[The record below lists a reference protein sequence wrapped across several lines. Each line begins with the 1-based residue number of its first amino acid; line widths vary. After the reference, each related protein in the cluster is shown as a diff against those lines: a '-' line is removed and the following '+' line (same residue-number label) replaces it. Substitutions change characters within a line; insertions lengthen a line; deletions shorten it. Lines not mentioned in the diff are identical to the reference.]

1 MSNLSTGTRIIAVTP
16 SDTNYI
22 TGLTWVAENGV
33 QTTPTSVTIASD
45 LFTLAGNGLAN
56 GDIIVP
62 TALGTVTGTG
72 LAINRQLY
80 VVGVSGDDFQVSLT
94 YGGSAINLGGA
105 DTTPITY
112 VKAYDIQTVRQEGFL
127 SVGTSGVYRVLPVS
141 HFDTNTTTVGDMV
154 AQDIY
159 IAAGAPC
166 PVLVKKV
173 FSTGSE
179 SATGCVIITN

>member
-62 TALGTVTGTG
+62 TNLGTVTGTG
-72 LAINRQLY
+72 LAINRQLFI
-80 VVGVSGDDFQVSLT
+80 VGVAGDNFQVSLT
-94 YGGSAINLGGA
+94 YGGSAIDLGGA

-112 VKAYDIQTVRQEGFL
+112 VKAYDIQTVRQDGFL
-127 SVGTSGVYRVLPVS
+127 SVVTSGVYRVLPS
-141 HFDTNTTTVGDMV
+141 AHFDTNSTTVADMG

-173 FSTGSE
+173 FVTGSV
-179 SATGCVIITN
+179 ATTGIDLITN

>member
-1 MSNLSTGTRIIAVTP
+1 MSNLSTGTRIIAVTA
-16 SDTNYI
+16 SDTAYI
-22 TGLTWVAENGV
+22 TGLAWIPENGTP
-33 QTTPTSVTIASD
+33 TTPTSVTIASD

-62 TALGTVTGTG
+62 TSLGTVTGTG
-72 LAINRQLY
+72 LAINRQLF
-80 VVGVSGDDFQVSLT
+80 VVNVSGDTFKVSLT
-94 YGGSAINLGGA
+94 YGGTAIDLGGA
-105 DTTPITY
+105 NTTPITY

-127 SVGTSGVYRVLPVS
+127 SVTTSGTYRVLPS
-141 HFDTNTTTVGDMV
+141 AHFDTDSTTVADMG

-173 FSTGSE
+173 FVTGSA
-179 SATGCVIITN
+179 ATTGIDIITN